1 MRNYDVLACESL
13 PQALSGVF
21 DSLLDCHARGGK
33 KAHIF
38 IDDADVYKQIV
49 LLSPLYH
56 AKYAYQGHAVWYN
69 PQGMNHVTEV
79 SPKLL

>member
-1 MRNYDVLACESL
+1 MRKYEVLAYESL

-21 DSLLDCHARGGK
+21 DSLLDCYARGIK

-38 IDDADVYKQIV
+38 IDDADVYKQIL

-56 AKYAYQGHAVWYN
+56 AKYACQGHAVWYN
-69 PQGMNHVTEV
+69 PRGKATISFNQFLRN
-79 SPKLL
+79 